1 MSEDVE
7 KKELLCTVGGNIK
20 LEQPLWKA
28 VWRSLKKLKMELPRD
43 LAILLLDVYL
53 KKMKTLT
60 QKEMWQPWR
69 WRTQDVRNPGW
80 GDWVNEPLSMRL
92 DHKFCQLSKTKAR
105 AQRSEQLQD
114 EAAVCHQLGE
124 LLVGWLWPGSSLHP
138 AGLPLAQHRVPPSL

>member
-1 MSEDVE
+1 MER
-7 KKELLCTVGGNIK
+7 KELLCTVGGNIK

-28 VWRSLKKLKMELPRD
+28 VWRSLKKLKMELARD

-60 QKEMWQPWR
+60 QKETWQPWR
-69 WRTQDVRNPGW
+69 WRTRDVRNPGW
-80 GDWVNEPLSMRL
+80 GDWVKEPLSMRL

-105 AQRSEQLQD
+105 AQRSEQLQE

-124 LLVGWLWPGSSLHP
+124 LLVGWLWPGSGLHP
-138 AGLPLAQHRVPPSL
+138 AGLSLAQHCVPPSL